1 MNLPSPTG
9 PDPLRT
15 LSEELHALAE
25 QFRERKVTLQEVMT
39 TLGTRASGL
48 MIVILALPFCSPI
61 SIPGLSV
68 PFGAVILVLGA
79 CYVIGRPPWLPRRLL
94 AVELPPKFFRMVL
107 EGASKFIGW
116 IERRLHPRWAW
127 VTGSTAL
134 MRMHGLLVCAGA
146 GMLLLPLG
154 GIPFTNMLPALVVV
168 IGTLGMME
176 RDGAAVVAAY
186 GTLVATLGYFG
197 LFAEV
202 VIKLFERA
210 WHWFGGAG
218 QG

>member
-9 PDPLRT
+9 PDPLRR
-15 LSEELHALAE
+15 LSDELHALAE
-25 QFRERKVTLQEVMT
+25 EFRERKVTLREVMA
-39 TLGTRASGL
+39 TLGGRASAL

-68 PFGAVILVLGA
+68 PFGAVIFVLGA
-79 CYVIGRPPWLPRRLL
+79 CFVIGRPPWLPQRLL
-94 AVELPPKFFRMVL
+94 AVELPPKFFRAVL

-127 VTGSTAL
+127 ITSTTAL
-134 MRMHGLLVCAGA
+134 MRLHGLLVCAGA
-146 GMLLLPLG
+146 GLLLLPLG

-176 RDGAAVVAAY
+176 RDGVAVVTAY
-186 GTLVATLGYFG
+186 GILCATLFYFAA
-197 LFAEV
+197 FAGAAIE
-202 VIKLFERA
+202 LFEKLRL
-210 WHWFGGAG
+210 WISG
-218 QG
+218 

>member
-9 PDPLRT
+9 PDPLRK
-15 LSEELHALAE
+15 LSDELHALAE
-25 QFRERKVTLQEVMT
+25 EFRERKVTLREVMT
-39 TLGTRASGL
+39 TLGGRASGL

-61 SIPGLSV
+61 TIPGLSM
-68 PFGAVILVLGA
+68 PFGAVILLLSA
-79 CYVIGRPPWLPRRLL
+79 CYVVGRPPWLPERLV

-127 VTGSTAL
+127 VTGTTAL

-146 GMLLLPLG
+146 VLLLLPLG
-154 GIPFTNMLPALVVV
+154 GIPFTNTLPALAVV

-176 RDGAAVVAAY
+176 RDGAAVAAAY
-186 GTLVATLGYFG
+186 GLLLATLVYFAT
-197 LFAEV
+197 FAGV
-202 VIKLFERA
+202 VIELFEKARA
-210 WHWFGGAG
+210 GFAG
-218 QG
+218 

>member
-9 PDPLRT
+9 PDPLRK

-25 QFRERKVTLQEVMT
+25 QFRERTVTLHEVMA

-48 MIVILALPFCSPI
+48 TIVILALPFCSPI

-68 PFGAVILVLGA
+68 PFGAVIFLLGA
-79 CYVIGRPPWLPRRLL
+79 CFVIGRPPWLPPRLL

-127 VTGSTAL
+127 VTGTTAI
-134 MRMHGLLVCAGA
+134 MRLHGLLVCAGA
-146 GMLLLPLG
+146 GLLLLPLG

-176 RDGAAVVAAY
+176 RDGVAVAAAY
-186 GTLVATLGYFG
+186 GIFVSTLVYFAT
-197 LFAEV
+197 FAGV
-202 VIKLFERA
+202 VIELFDKLRE
-210 WHWFGGAG
+210 WLAG
-218 QG
+218 

>member
-9 PDPLRT
+9 PDPLRK
-15 LSEELHALAE
+15 LSDELHALAE
-25 QFRERKVTLQEVMT
+25 QFRERKVTLREVMS
-39 TLGTRASGL
+39 TLGGRASGL

-68 PFGAVILVLGA
+68 PFGAVILVLGG
-79 CYVIGRPPWLPRRLL
+79 CYVVGRPPWLPQRLL

-127 VTGSTAL
+127 VTSTTAL
-134 MRMHGLLVCAGA
+134 LRVHGLLVCSGA
-146 GMLLLPLG
+146 LLLLLPLG
-154 GIPFTNMLPALVVV
+154 GIPFTNTLPALVVV

-176 RDGAAVVAAY
+176 RDGVAVAAAY
-186 GTLVATLGYFG
+186 GILVATLVYFAT
-197 LFAEV
+197 FAGV
-202 VIKLFERA
+202 VIELFEKIKT
-210 WHWFGGAG
+210 WIAG
-218 QG
+218 

>member
-9 PDPLRT
+9 PDPLRK

-25 QFRERKVTLQEVMT
+25 QFRERTVTLREVMA

-48 MIVILALPFCSPI
+48 TIVILALPFCSPI

-68 PFGAVILVLGA
+68 PFGAVIFLLGA
-79 CYVIGRPPWLPRRLL
+79 CFVIGRPPWLPPRLL

-116 IERRLHPRWAW
+116 IERRLHPRWSW
-127 VTGSTAL
+127 VTGTTTI
-134 MRMHGLLVCAGA
+134 MRLHGLLVCAGA
-146 GMLLLPLG
+146 GLLLLPLG

-176 RDGAAVVAAY
+176 RDGVAVAAAY
-186 GTLVATLGYFG
+186 GIFVSTLVYFAT
-197 LFAEV
+197 FAGV
-202 VIKLFERA
+202 VIELFDKLRE
-210 WHWFGGAG
+210 WLAG
-218 QG
+218 

>member
-1 MNLPSPTG
+1 MNLSSPTG
-9 PDPLRT
+9 PDPLRK
-15 LSEELHALAE
+15 LSEELHVLAE
-25 QFRERKVTLQEVMT
+25 QFRERKVTLGEVMT

-68 PFGAVILVLGA
+68 PFGAVIFVLGA
-79 CYVIGRPPWLPRRLL
+79 CYVIGRPPWLPGRLL

-127 VTGSTAL
+127 VTGTTAL
-134 MRMHGLLVCAGA
+134 MRLHGLLVCAGA
-146 GMLLLPLG
+146 VLLLLPLG

-176 RDGAAVVAAY
+176 RDGAAVTAAY
-186 GTLVATLGYFG
+186 GIFLSTMVYFAT
-197 LFAEV
+197 FAGV
-202 VIKLFERA
+202 VIELFDRIRN
-210 WHWFGGAG
+210 WISG
-218 QG
+218 

>member
-1 MNLPSPTG
+1 MNLPAPTG
-9 PDPLRT
+9 ADPLRK

-25 QFRERKVTLQEVMT
+25 QFRERKVTLREVMM
-39 TLGTRASGL
+39 TLGGRASGL

-68 PFGAVILVLGA
+68 PFGAVIFVLGA
-79 CYVIGRPPWLPRRLL
+79 CFVAGRPPWLPQRLL
-94 AVELPPKFFRMVL
+94 AVELPPKFFRAVL

-127 VTGSTAL
+127 ATGSTAI
-134 MRMHGLLVCAGA
+134 MRVHGLVVCAGA
-146 GMLLLPLG
+146 GLLLLPLG

-176 RDGAAVVAAY
+176 RDGVAVGAAY
-186 GTLVATLGYFG
+186 GIFVATMVYFAT
-197 LFAEV
+197 FAGV
-202 VIKLFERA
+202 VIELWEKLTQ
-210 WHWFGGAG
+210 WIAG
-218 QG
+218 

>member
-1 MNLPSPTG
+1 MNLPSPIG
-9 PDPLRT
+9 PDPLRK

-25 QFRERKVTLQEVMT
+25 QFRERKVTLQEVMV
-39 TLGTRASGL
+39 TLGPRASGL

-68 PFGAVILVLGA
+68 PFGAVIIVLGT
-79 CYVIGRPPWLPRRLL
+79 CFVIGRPPWLPRRLM

-116 IERRLHPRWAW
+116 IERRLHPRWEW
-127 VTGSTAL
+127 MTGSTAI
-134 MRMHGLLVCAGA
+134 MRLHGLLVCAGA
-146 GMLLLPLG
+146 GLLLLPLG

-176 RDGAAVVAAY
+176 RDGAAVMAAY
-186 GTLVATLGYFG
+186 GIFLSTMVYFG
-197 LFAEV
+197 TFAGV
-202 VIKLFERA
+202 VIELFEKARQ
-210 WHWFGGAG
+210 WLAG
-218 QG
+218 

>member
-9 PDPLRT
+9 PDPLRK

-25 QFRERKVTLQEVMT
+25 QFRERTVTLREVMA

-48 MIVILALPFCSPI
+48 TIVILALPFCSPI

-68 PFGAVILVLGA
+68 PFGAVIFLLGA
-79 CYVIGRPPWLPRRLL
+79 CFVIGRPPWLPPRLL

-127 VTGSTAL
+127 VTGTTTI
-134 MRMHGLLVCAGA
+134 MRLHGLLVCAGA
-146 GMLLLPLG
+146 GLLLLPLG

-176 RDGAAVVAAY
+176 RDGVAVAAAY
-186 GTLVATLGYFG
+186 GIFVSTLVYFAT
-197 LFAEV
+197 FAGV
-202 VIKLFERA
+202 VIELFDKLRE
-210 WHWFGGAG
+210 WLAG
-218 QG
+218 